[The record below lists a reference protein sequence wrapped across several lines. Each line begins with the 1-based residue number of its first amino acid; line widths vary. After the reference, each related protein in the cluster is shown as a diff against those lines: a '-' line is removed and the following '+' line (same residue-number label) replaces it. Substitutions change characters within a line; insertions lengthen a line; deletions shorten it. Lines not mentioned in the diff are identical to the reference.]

1 MGKRTHMG
9 RTAITKILF
18 AFIAALMFALP
29 AAAQDYSQVPD
40 DFDWTPYIN
49 DWDNAWYDDDW
60 DNTNQQNYQN
70 QPIYYDWYGN
80 TYSVNPYQD
89 PTPTPDYSYYGYGY
103 GEAETSGTWNESQ
116 YNGTDWFYQSNT
128 DFDTFGTYGS
138 LPKAA
143 SVGEFTGY
151 AQSYNLDCEAR
162 SAVDLAA
169 FFGINISHSEFL
181 SRIPLSDDPN
191 EGFVGSYTDERGQ
204 IPPNSY
210 GVYQEP
216 IAELLRSYGLPAVGV
231 VGWTRDA
238 LKAQIA
244 SGKPVMVWVVGSTEV
259 GYSKP
264 YTAPSTGVTTSVA
277 PYQHTVIVIAY
288 DEEGVTVQDGAY
300 QYTRTWGTFDLSW
313 AALNNRAIYVNR

>member
-9 RTAITKILF
+9 RTITKFLLG
-18 AFIAALMFALP
+18 FIAALTLALP
-29 AAAQDYSQVPD
+29 AAAQDITQVPE
-40 DFDWTPYIN
+40 DFDWSPYIN

-60 DNTNQQNYQN
+60 DNTNYQNYQD
-70 QPIYYDWYGN
+70 QPVYYDWYGN

-89 PTPTPDYSYYGYGY
+89 PTPTPDYSYYGY

-169 FFGINISHSEFL
+169 FFGINIAHSEFL
-181 SRIPLSDDPN
+181 ARIPLSDDPN

-244 SGKPVMVWVVGSTEV
+244 AGKPVMVWVVGSTEV

>member
-9 RTAITKILF
+9 RTITKFLLG
-18 AFIAALMFALP
+18 FIAALTLALP
-29 AAAQDYSQVPD
+29 AAAQDITQVPE
-40 DFDWTPYIN
+40 DFDWSPYIN

-60 DNTNQQNYQN
+60 DNTNRQNYQD
-70 QPIYYDWYGN
+70 QPVYYDWYGN

-89 PTPTPDYSYYGYGY
+89 PTPTPDYSYYGY

>member
-9 RTAITKILF
+9 RTATIKLF
-18 AFIAALMFALP
+18 LPVLAVLTLALP
-29 AAAQDYSQVPD
+29 AAAQDISQVPQ
-40 DFDWTPYIN
+40 DFDWSPYIN

-60 DNTNQQNYQN
+60 DNTNYQQYQN
-70 QPIYYDWYGN
+70 QPVYYDWYGN
-80 TYSVNPYQD
+80 TYTIDPWQD
-89 PTPTPDYSYYGYGY
+89 PTPTPYYYY
-103 GEAETSGTWNESQ
+103 GEAETYGTWNESP
-116 YNGTDWFYQSNT
+116 YSGAEWFYQSNNE
-128 DFDTFGTYGS
+128 FESFGSYGS

-143 SVGEFTGY
+143 SVGAFSGY
-151 AQSYNLDCEAR
+151 AQSYSLDCEAR

-169 FFGINISHSEFL
+169 FFGVNIAHSEFL
-181 SRIPLSDDPN
+181 ARIPLSDDPN
-191 EGFVGSYTDERGQ
+191 EGFVGSYSGERGQ
-204 IPPNSY
+204 LPPNSY

-216 IAELLRSYGLPAVGV
+216 IAALLREYGLPAVGV

-244 SGKPVMVWVVGSTEV
+244 AGKPVMVWVVGSTEV
-259 GYSKP
+259 GYSKL
-264 YTAPSTGVTTSVA
+264 YTAASNGVTTAVA

-313 AALNNRAIYVNR
+313 QALNNRAIYVNR